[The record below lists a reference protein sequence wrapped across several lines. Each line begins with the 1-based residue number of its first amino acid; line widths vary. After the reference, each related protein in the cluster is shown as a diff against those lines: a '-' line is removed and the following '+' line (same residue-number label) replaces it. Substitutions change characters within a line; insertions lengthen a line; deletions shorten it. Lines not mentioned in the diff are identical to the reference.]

1 MECITGSA
9 STYNKK
15 VMIKFDEPDEYGAI
29 AIGTCGSELSLPKGV
44 FTAED
49 YTIFKMAL
57 DAAIAGHENLKF
69 NMA

>member
-49 YTIFKMAL
+49 YTI
-57 DAAIAGHENLKF
+57 LKWHW
-69 NMA
+69 MLQ